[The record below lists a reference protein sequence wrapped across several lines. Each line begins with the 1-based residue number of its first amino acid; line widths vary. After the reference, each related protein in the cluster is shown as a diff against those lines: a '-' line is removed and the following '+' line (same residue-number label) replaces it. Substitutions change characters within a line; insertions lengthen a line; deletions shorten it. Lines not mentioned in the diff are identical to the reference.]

1 MSAEAGAGTTA
12 GTAAG
17 SGVRGR
23 TVIAALALATLASVV
38 VAVASGAVAV
48 TPGEVVTT
56 LLHRLLGVGTA
67 PDTLVASVVLDV
79 RLPRVVTVAL
89 VGAALA
95 LSGAALQGV
104 LGNPL
109 AEPGVLGLS
118 AVAALA
124 AVGVLALAG
133 PTAPA
138 LLVVTVAT
146 LAAGGASVLLVRLAR
161 RDGRTEVA
169 TLVLGGVALQAAAV
183 AALTALITALADPGL
198 RTVAFWTFGSAG
210 AARASTAWTLL
221 AVVAACGVVLRTLAP
236 TLDLLALGERT
247 AEHLGV
253 DVTRTRRMTL
263 AIVALLVA
271 VSVAAVGIVAFVGLL
286 VPHAVRRLTGPAHRT
301 LLPASA
307 LAGATLL
314 VLTDLAART
323 LFLPR
328 ELPLGTLTALL
339 GAPLFLLLLRAAR
352 DRQGG
357 WV

>member
-1 MSAEAGAGTTA
+1 MTAGAASGTRA
-12 GTAAG
+12 P
-17 SGVRGR
+17 GR
-23 TVIAALALATLASVV
+23 TIVALTGVTIAAVV

-48 TPGEVVTT
+48 TPGEVVAT
-56 LLHRLLGVGTA
+56 LVHRLLGVGAA
-67 PDTLVASVVLDV
+67 PDPLVASVVLEV
-79 RLPRVVTVAL
+79 RIPRVATVAL

-95 LSGAALQGV
+95 LAGAALQGM

-133 PTAPA
+133 PTAPG
-138 LLVVTVAT
+138 LLVVTVAAIAT
-146 LAAGGASVLLVRLAR
+146 GAASVLLVRIAR
-161 RDGRTEVA
+161 RDGRIEV
-169 TLVLGGVALQAAAV
+169 TTIVLAGVALQAAAV
-183 AALTALITALADPGL
+183 AALTAVLTASADPGL

-210 AARASTAWTLL
+210 AARPMTALTVL
-221 AVVAACGVVLRTLAP
+221 AVVVAAGVLLRSLAP
-236 TLDLLALGERT
+236 ALDLLALGDRT
-247 AEHLGV
+247 AAHLGV
-253 DVTRTRRMTL
+253 DVARTRRIVHV
-263 AIVALLVA
+263 AVALLVA
-271 VSVAAVGIVAFVGLL
+271 VSVTAVGIVAFVGLL

-314 VLTDLAART
+314 VLTDLVART

-339 GAPLFLLLLRAAR
+339 GAPLLLLLLRGAR